1 MAMVERKE
9 TKYVVIHCADTPA
22 DMDVGAA
29 DIRRWH
35 VDERGWDD
43 VGYHWIVKR
52 SGQLEPGRDQR
63 LQGSHALAVNSK
75 SIGVCLVGRGDNYTE
90 DQMYTLHN
98 VIQTIRDMHPEIEVI
113 GHSDVEPKK
122 PHCPGF
128 NVKEWYQDEFIG

>member
-43 VGYHWIVKR
+43 VGYHWIIKR

-75 SIGVCLVGRGDNYTE
+75 SIGVCLVGRGDIFTE
-90 DQMYTLHN
+90 DQM
-98 VIQTIRDMHPEIEVI
+98 
-113 GHSDVEPKK
+113 
-122 PHCPGF
+122 
-128 NVKEWYQDEFIG
+128 

>member
-9 TKYVVIHCADTPA
+9 TKYVVVHCADTPA

-29 DIRRWH
+29 DIRRRH

-43 VGYHWIVKR
+43 VGYHWIIKR

-75 SIGVCLVGRGDNYTE
+75 SIGVCLVGRGNNFTE
-90 DQMYTLHN
+90 DQYFTLHN
-98 VIQTIRDMHPEIEVI
+98 VIQTIKDMHPEIVVI
-113 GHSDVEPKK
+113 GLSDVEPKK

>member
-1 MAMVERKE
+1 MAMIERKE
-9 TKYVVIHCADTPA
+9 TKYVVVHCADTPA

-75 SIGVCLVGRGDNYTE
+75 SIGVCLVGRGDNFTE

-98 VIQTIRDMHPEIEVI
+98 VIQTIKDMHPEIEVI

-122 PHCPGF
+122 PQCPGF
-128 NVKEWYQDEFIG
+128 NVKEWYRDEFIG

>member
-9 TKYVVIHCADTPA
+9 TKYVVVHCADTPA

-43 VGYHWIVKR
+43 VGYHWIIKR

-75 SIGVCLVGRGDNYTE
+75 SIGVCLVGRGNNFTE
-90 DQMYTLHN
+90 DQYFTLHN
-98 VIQTIRDMHPEIEVI
+98 VIQTIKDMHPEICLLYT
-113 GHSDVEPKK
+113 SPSPRDLSTSRMPSSA
-122 PHCPGF
+122 
-128 NVKEWYQDEFIG
+128 